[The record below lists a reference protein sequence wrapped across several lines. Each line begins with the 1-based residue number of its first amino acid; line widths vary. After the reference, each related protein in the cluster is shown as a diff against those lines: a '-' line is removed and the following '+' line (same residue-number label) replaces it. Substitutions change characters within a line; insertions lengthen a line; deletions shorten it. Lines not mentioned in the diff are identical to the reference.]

1 MKNEAATYAEPQ
13 AYCDRGKPM
22 TERKKKAAVER
33 YLRKVRREL
42 PIPGKTKKAIV
53 GRIQEAIY
61 EQTWQDGEPDMDE
74 LISRFG
80 SPRQIV
86 ESYMDGMSVTEFVGD
101 LRVRRRIVR
110 IVSMLAVLALLL
122 WAGRMGKIWLRHS
135 ADHSGYYT
143 EQIIVTEKTT
153 YPEGED

>member
-22 TERKKKAAVER
+22 TERKKNAAVER

-42 PIPGKTKKAIV
+42 PIPGKTKKALLR
-53 GRIQEAIY
+53 RIQEAVY
-61 EQTWQDGEPDMDE
+61 EQTRQDGKLDMEE

-86 ESYMDGMSVTEFVGD
+86 EGYMDGMSVTEFARD
-101 LRVRRRIVR
+101 LRIRRRIVR
-110 IVSMLAVLALLL
+110 IVSMVAMLVLLL
-122 WAGRMGKIWLRHS
+122 WAGRMGKIWLQHRS
-135 ADHSGYYT
+135 YDNGYIT
-143 EQIIVTEKTT
+143 ERLIVTERTT
-153 YPEGED
+153 FPEGEN